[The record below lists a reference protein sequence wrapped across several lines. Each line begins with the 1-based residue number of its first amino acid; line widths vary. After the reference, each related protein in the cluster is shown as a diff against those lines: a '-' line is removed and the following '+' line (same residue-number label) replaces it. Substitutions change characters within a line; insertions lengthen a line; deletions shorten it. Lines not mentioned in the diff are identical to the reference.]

1 MTELPVDRLPLVI
14 GVTGHRDLRDQD
26 VPRLEREVAA
36 ILRGLRQDYLDGD
49 PQAPLV
55 VLSALAEGA
64 DCLVARVAL
73 AQGAQLIAP
82 LPMPLAEYRRDFEP
96 GLKPGN
102 LAEFDALFSQ
112 AIAAP
117 VMPLHGHSLEE
128 IGADPKMRAEQYR
141 AVGIFIARHCHALL
155 ALWDGDAKDP
165 AAGGTAEVVGF
176 KRDGIPLTVGRAART
191 RLDASEV
198 NRLARASLDASEIG
212 PVIEVVTP
220 RRKGRDVARE
230 VAANEVLVKEVLVKP
245 VFVKP
250 WGRALVARHRGNS
263 TRRAWHGVTTFIGH
277 MLGHEGEDER
287 AKLAPAERRALEA
300 WEHFETLIGLTRKFN
315 LEAAALA
322 PSAHGP
328 PRLAQSV
335 DYLFTEAGDT
345 KPDAAAKAR
354 ALDVAPLWCRLY
366 AMADALALTR
376 QSQFKRDWKLLFG
389 FGFAAFVCFA
399 IFAHAGPDSKSGV
412 PFLAAYLLAFVVMVV
427 VYVSAVRRQDQ
438 ERYLDYRALAEA
450 LRVAVY
456 WKLLGIG
463 SPYRDAKSNAR
474 ELDKPEPDHADS
486 NPVGM
491 VAHAYP
497 IKQPNELAW
506 VKICLLTLE
515 RLDRSDGGPA
525 DRIEQTGHAIAR
537 RFWVQG
543 QFAYFKRQGFR
554 HNGLAE
560 TIQCWSDISL
570 LLSPFLFVPI
580 LIGLMLGRV
589 DIHWPIAGLEL
600 GLQHVILMVV
610 GLLPGVAAVLAG
622 YSERLAFKAQARQY
636 DRMRVL
642 FERAYEL
649 LPAEIDA
656 DNMAPVR
663 ALYQELG
670 IEAMKE
676 HAEWVAIYRQRPI
689 EPMRG

>member
-26 VPRLEREVAA
+26 VPRLAQEVAA
-36 ILRGLRQDYLDGD
+36 ILHGLRQDYLDGD
-49 PQAPLV
+49 PQAPIV

-64 DCLVARVAL
+64 DRLVARVAL
-73 AQGAQLIAP
+73 AQGARLIAP

-96 GLKPGN
+96 GLTPGN
-102 LAEFDALFSQ
+102 TAEFDALFSQ

-117 VMPLHGHSLEE
+117 VMPLHGHSLDE
-128 IGADPKMRAEQYR
+128 IRADPTMRAEQYR

-155 ALWDGDAKDP
+155 ALWDGDAEDP
-165 AAGGTAEVVGF
+165 AAGGTAEVVAF
-176 KRDGIPLTVGRAART
+176 KRDGIPLTVAGAAQAH
-191 RLDASEV
+191 LDASEV
-198 NRLARASLDASEIG
+198 SRLARASLDASEIG

-220 RRKGRDVARE
+220 RM
-230 VAANEVLVKEVLVKP
+230 KEVLVKP
-245 VFVKP
+245 VLVKP
-250 WGRALVARHRGNS
+250 WGRALVARHRGGS
-263 TRRAWHGVTTFIGH
+263 TRRAWRGVTTFIGRV
-277 MLGHEGEDER
+277 LGHEGEDER
-287 AKLAPAERRALEA
+287 ATLASAQRRALES
-300 WEHFETLIGLTRKFN
+300 WENFETLVGLTRKFN
-315 LEAAALA
+315 LEAAVLA
-322 PSAHGP
+322 QSAGGP

-335 DYLFTEAGDT
+335 DRLFTEAGDT

-366 AMADALALTR
+366 AMADALALAR

-399 IFAHAGPDSKSGV
+399 MFAHAGPDAKSGV
-412 PFLAAYLLAFVVMVV
+412 PFLAIYLLAFVVMVV
-427 VYVSAVRRQDQ
+427 VYASAVHRQDQ

-463 SPYRDAKSNAR
+463 SPYRDAKSNAPER
-474 ELDKPEPDHADS
+474 DKPESDQAGT

-515 RLDRSDGGPA
+515 RLDKSDSGPP

-554 HNGLAE
+554 HNSLAE
-560 TIQCWSDISL
+560 TIQSWSDISL
-570 LLSPFLFVPI
+570 LLSPFVFVPI
-580 LIGLMLGRV
+580 LIGLMLSRV
-589 DIHWPIAGLEL
+589 DIHWPIAGLEF
-600 GLQHVILMVV
+600 GLQHVILIVV
-610 GLLPGVAAVLAG
+610 GLLPGIAAVLAG

-649 LPAEIDA
+649 LPSEIDD
-656 DNMAPVR
+656 DNMAPAR